1 MVNDSWSLLYL
12 SYFILYFQWLF
23 FGDIQ
28 HVQKQCSETPRYKEI
43 LVLLV
48 IIVLRSKSTAS
59 SDVQSGWIGSGVAHA
74 ILCMFWCTFFRKLTV
89 NCNNGNMLILII
101 LWDTLWDNIWDHWH
115 FYKHLVFVASDWC
128 QRFHF
133 THPLPDHTRYAHPET
148 MKSTSTSPFFPII
161 NHTRSSRC
169 VFHIF
174 SPEKNPWDFHRN
186 SRRALETGLFATG
199 QCPRSHPW
207 RSGDGEMKGRSESD
221 LENFWRMP
229 GK

>member
-1 MVNDSWSLLYL
+1 MAIFWRYTT
-12 SYFILYFQWLF
+12 
-23 FGDIQ
+23 
-28 HVQKQCSETPRYKEI
+28 CSETMFRNTQIQGDTSPVGHHCAEVEI
-43 LVLLV
+43 DSFVRCAEWLDWKWSGSCDSLHVLVY
-48 IIVLRSKSTAS
+48 
-59 SDVQSGWIGSGVAHA
+59 
-74 ILCMFWCTFFRKLTV
+74 FFRKLTV

-174 SPEKNPWDFHRN
+174 SPEKKPWDFHRN
-186 SRRALETGLFATG
+186 SHRALETGLFATG

>member
-1 MVNDSWSLLYL
+1 MAIFWRYTT
-12 SYFILYFQWLF
+12 
-23 FGDIQ
+23 
-28 HVQKQCSETPRYKEI
+28 CSETPRYKEI

-89 NCNNGNMLILII
+89 NCNNGNMFILII
-101 LWDTLWDNIWDHWH
+101 LWDNLWDHWH
-115 FYKHLVFVASDWC
+115 FYKHLVSVVSGWC
-128 QRFHF
+128 QRSHF

-161 NHTRSSRC
+161 SHTRSSRC
-169 VFHIF
+169 VFSHLF
-174 SPEKNPWDFHRN
+174 HPKKNPGISIGTRIGPLKLGSLQLGSAREATHDEVAMVRWREDRN
-186 SRRALETGLFATG
+186 LTWKI
-199 QCPRSHPW
+199 P
-207 RSGDGEMKGRSESD
+207 GEC
-221 LENFWRMP
+221 LENSWRMP